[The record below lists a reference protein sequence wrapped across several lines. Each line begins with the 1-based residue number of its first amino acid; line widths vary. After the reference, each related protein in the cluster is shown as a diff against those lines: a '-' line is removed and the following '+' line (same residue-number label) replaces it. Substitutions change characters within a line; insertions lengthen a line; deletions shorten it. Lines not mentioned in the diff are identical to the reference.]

1 MKTINFFQLTVTL
14 VTLVWATTSAKAE
27 VTEVSEQH
35 FVISINTTIDA
46 PSSKVYKQFIE
57 IGEWWQDSHTWFGD
71 ATKMTIE
78 PKAGGCFCER
88 KGKQQTLHMTILHI
102 DPDKSV
108 HMTGGLGPLQSLAVN
123 GYMAWSFEEVKDNS
137 TNLKL
142 NYRVT
147 GFVNQKT
154 KDWAKAVDGVL
165 MQQMEN
171 LTDKLNKD
179 K

>member
-1 MKTINFFQLTVTL
+1 MKIIAFIFIAL
-14 VTLVWATTSAKAE
+14 ATTATQAE

-35 FVISINTTIDA
+35 FVISINITINA
-46 PSSKVYKQFIE
+46 PSSKVYEQFIE
-57 IGEWWQDSHTWFGD
+57 IGEWWQDSHTWFGN

-78 PKAGGCFCER
+78 PKANGCFCER
-88 KGKQQTLHMTILHI
+88 NGEQQALHMTISQI
-102 DPDKSV
+102 NPGKSI

-123 GYMAWSFEEVKDNS
+123 GYMTWNFEAAEDNT

-154 KDWAKAVDGVL
+154 EDWAKAVDGVL
-165 MQQMEN
+165 MQQVSN
-171 LTDKLNKD
+171 LKTIFEH
-179 K
+179 

>member
-1 MKTINFFQLTVTL
+1 MKIIVLILILFT
-14 VTLVWATTSAKAE
+14 ATASQAE

-35 FVISINTTIDA
+35 FVININTTIDV
-46 PSSKVYKQFIE
+46 PSSEAYDQFVQ

-71 ATKMTIE
+71 ASKMIIE
-78 PKAGGCFCER
+78 AKAGGCFCER
-88 KGKQQTLHMTILHI
+88 NGEQQALHMTISQI
-102 DPDKSV
+102 NPSKSV
-108 HMTGGLGPLQSLAVN
+108 NMTGGLGPLSSLAVN
-123 GYMAWSFEEVKDNS
+123 GYMTWNFEATEDNR

-154 KDWAKAVDGVL
+154 EDWAKAVDGVL
-165 MQQMEN
+165 MQQVEK